1 MLLMVQYSTH
11 GSQPRC
17 ILSHG
22 SSYNVLYCKTG
33 EAWLGVEWWIQYLCG
48 WLWLWY
54 GTVSVVVW
62 AVVVGLQMWCKGV
75 QYVYMCVYGM
85 LRVAHARAVGA

>member
-1 MLLMVQYSTH
+1 M
-11 GSQPRC
+11 
-17 ILSHG
+17 
-22 SSYNVLYCKTG
+22 
-33 EAWLGVEWWIQYLCG
+33 GVEWWIQYLCG

-75 QYVYMCVYGM
+75 QYV
-85 LRVAHARAVGA
+85 